1 MKNNRIQRLASKWMV
16 LIVLLITPLF
26 GQAQEATPSFFER
39 ATEQD
44 YLLLF
49 ALGLMVF
56 ITLTVLV
63 LAVITLKLLKI
74 IVEKEKEISSV
85 EAAVIEEPTLSL
97 WTRFDRAMTDAVPL
111 EDEKSIVLDH
121 DYDGIKELDNHLPP
135 WWKALFYGSIV
146 WGVIYFF
153 VYHVTESLPLQEE
166 EYQVALNEA
175 KDAAAA
181 RMVASTDSFDESSVE
196 FSDKPAVLQ
205 NGMTIYN
212 RNCAVCHQKDGG
224 GLVGPN
230 LTDEYWLHGGSIKDI
245 FTIVKY
251 GVAEKG
257 MIAWQSQL
265 SPSDM
270 RDVSSYIFS
279 LSGTIPA
286 NPKEPQGKLYK
297 PESQNP
303 APAVQDTTG
312 VTISANEVAQSN

>member
-1 MKNNRIQRLASKWMV
+1 MKNNILQKVGNKWKV
-16 LIVLLITPLF
+16 LMALMITPLF
-26 GQAQEATPSFFER
+26 GQAQEATPSFFET

-56 ITLTVLV
+56 ITLIVLL
-63 LAVITLKLLKI
+63 LAVITLKLLKV
-74 IVEKEKEISSV
+74 IVAKEKEHSGV
-85 EAAVIEEPTLSL
+85 EEVFEEPKLSL

-135 WWKALFYGSIV
+135 WWKALFYGCIV
-146 WGVIYFF
+146 WGVVYFF
-153 VYHVTESLPLQEE
+153 VYHVTESFPLQGE
-166 EYQVALNEA
+166 EYEIAMNEA
-175 KDAAAA
+175 QE
-181 RMVASTDSFDESSVE
+181 ASSAKLADNADSFDESSVE
-196 FSDKPAVLQ
+196 FSDAPAVLQ

-230 LTDEYWLHGGSIKDI
+230 LTDDFWLHGGSMKEI
-245 FTIVKY
+245 FKVVKY
-251 GVAEKG
+251 GVQEKG

-270 RDVSSYIFS
+270 RDVSSYIMS
-279 LSGTIPA
+279 LVGTTPA
-286 NPKEPQGKLYK
+286 NPKEPQGELYK
-297 PESQNP
+297 ATAPE
-303 APAVQDTTG
+303 PAVQDSTLVKAATDE
-312 VTISANEVAQSN
+312 IAQSN